1 MTIAITKLSAIGTAL
16 ASGLKTLNVFP
27 AVRRAIAHNPV
38 VIELRRSLRRI
49 DLVKKLWE
57 LDRADAA
64 AARSVASER
73 AFLKMMERG
82 YNEQLQVNRDKRH
95 QLRLKLINLDAE
107 ALR

>member
-1 MTIAITKLSAIGTAL
+1 MTITITKLPAVGTAL
-16 ASGLKTLNVFP
+16 ASALQTLNVFP
-27 AVRRAIAHNPV
+27 RVQRAIVRNPV

-49 DLVKKLWE
+49 GLVKKLWQ

-64 AARSVASER
+64 AARSVAYER

-82 YNEQLQVNRDKRH
+82 FDEQLQANRDKRH